1 MKEYNSNIIFY
12 LMASTIANIEKIN
25 SHFSNSGIYII
36 EHMRE
41 QRHNSKKKKTILQDR
56 RF

>member
-1 MKEYNSNIIFY
+1 MNEYNSNIIFD
-12 LMASTIANIEKIN
+12 LMASTIANIAKIH

-41 QRHNSKKKKTILQDR
+41 QRHNSKKKTILQDR